1 MRQLDNPASSLPT
14 SSANSLSDALEFL
27 KAFLRAPNATAAIV
41 PSSRFLIGRA
51 ARNARVSEA
60 KCVVE
65 LGPGTGGSTRVLL
78 SQMSPKARLLTIEMN
93 AECHEHLRRN
103 VIDARLQSEC
113 TSAENLVELIA
124 AHRLPAPDAIISGI
138 PFSTMPVEVGDRI
151 AAAIAASL
159 APGGRFVAYQWTPR
173 VADRTIPY
181 LGEPKREWELIN
193 IPPMRL
199 FTWVKP
205 AA

>member
-1 MRQLDNPASSLPT
+1 MRQLENPASSLSPST
-14 SSANSLSDALEFL
+14 ASGFADSLQFL
-27 KAFLRAPNATAAIV
+27 KAFLREPNAIASIV
-41 PSSRFLIGRA
+41 PSSKRLIGRA
-51 ARNARVSEA
+51 VDNARLSEA

-181 LGEPKREWELIN
+181 LGEPKREWELFN
-193 IPPMRL
+193 IPPMRV

>member
-51 ARNARVSEA
+51 AKNDRVSEA

-78 SQMSPKARLLTIEMN
+78 SQMPPKARLLTIEMN
-93 AECHEHLRRN
+93 SECHEHLRRN
-103 VIDARLQSEC
+103 VIDPRLQSEC

-124 AHRLPAPDAIISGI
+124 
-138 PFSTMPVEVGDRI
+138 MQ
-151 AAAIAASL
+151 
-159 APGGRFVAYQWTPR
+159 FVKCAT
-173 VADRTIPY
+173 
-181 LGEPKREWELIN
+181 
-193 IPPMRL
+193 
-199 FTWVKP
+199 
-205 AA
+205 

>member
-1 MRQLDNPASSLPT
+1 M
-14 SSANSLSDALEFL
+14 
-27 KAFLRAPNATAAIV
+27 

-51 ARNARVSEA
+51 AKNARVSEA

-78 SQMSPKARLLTIEMN
+78 SQMPPKARLLTIEMN
-93 AECHEHLRRN
+93 SECHEHLRRN
-103 VIDARLQSEC
+103 VIDPRLQSEC

-181 LGEPKREWELIN
+181 LGEPKREWELFN
-193 IPPMRL
+193 IPPMRV

>member
-1 MRQLDNPASSLPT
+1 MRQLENPASSLSPST
-14 SSANSLSDALEFL
+14 ASGFADSLQFL
-27 KAFLRAPNATAAIV
+27 KAFLREPNAIASIV
-41 PSSRFLIGRA
+41 PSSKRLIGRA
-51 ARNARVSEA
+51 VDNAQLSEA

-78 SQMSPKARLLTIEMN
+78 SRMPPKARLLTIEMN
-93 AECHEHLRRN
+93 SDCHEHLRRN

-181 LGEPKREWELIN
+181 LGEPKREWELFN
-193 IPPMRL
+193 IPPMRV